1 MALWHAT
8 DASNLLWY
16 PVGKQYSKT
25 QFLMG
30 LQCRDSTILVKS
42 LYIQETG
49 NENKLSTGMLS
60 ERDHFNPSIVPI
72 DGFNCT
78 CMVKWY
84 LPTSP
89 SPYPQSPI
97 CTAASFRRTII
108 ALQSHILNT
117 HQLRTAH
124 HIPLHLQS
132 ARYRQTCNYRP
143 QTAHRDHSAQWHGT
157 CPA

>member
-1 MALWHAT
+1 MAR
-8 DASNLLWY
+8 Y
-16 PVGKQYSKT
+16 RRQE
-25 QFLMG
+25 
-30 LQCRDSTILVKS
+30 STLVS
-42 LYIQETG
+42 CGQTVFENAVSHGAAMSRFNNIGQSVYIQETG
-49 NENKLSTGMLS
+49 NENEMSTGMLS
-60 ERDHFNPSIVPI
+60 KGDHFNPSIVRI
-72 DGFNCT
+72 DGFSCT
-78 CMVKWY
+78 CMAKWY

-124 HIPLHLQS
+124 HIRLHLQS

-143 QTAHRDHSAQWHGT
+143 RTAHRDHSAQWHGT